1 MLLFGM
7 ILSLKM
13 SGLGCFDSTLTP
25 SIATCISIVHICLC
39 LLITIKWLTHLI
51 ERSCVIL
58 MIAEQLVDKIFASI
72 PRARPDAMLAQDA
85 LIIAHRGAHANNQGI
100 IENTHEAF
108 QLAKEL
114 GCWGIEFDVH
124 TTADGVFVVNH
135 DATLKRLWN
144 QNVAIADLSFSELRR
159 LVPDIPSLAEVVVQ
173 YSPSLHLFIELKV
186 AVHDERSLLDTLSPC
201 VAVSDYHLLTLDASF
216 FSSLTQ
222 CVKQALLL
230 VAVHN
235 NVNAFCDLSLA
246 QQYGGVLGNYLLL
259 TDRQRRRLA
268 AANQHSGVGFVD
280 SKNSLYRELNR
291 KIAWIFTNEAVLIS
305 QYLKALR

>member
-1 MLLFGM
+1 
-7 ILSLKM
+7 
-13 SGLGCFDSTLTP
+13 
-25 SIATCISIVHICLC
+25 
-39 LLITIKWLTHLI
+39 
-51 ERSCVIL
+51 
-58 MIAEQLVDKIFASI
+58 MIAEQLVDRIFASI
-72 PRARPDAMLAQDA
+72 PRVKPNALRAQDA

-100 IENTHEAF
+100 IENTHDAF
-108 QLAKEL
+108 DLAKEL

-144 QNVAIADLSFSELRR
+144 QDVAIADLSFSELRR
-159 LVPDIPSLAEVVVQ
+159 LVPDVPSLAEVVAQ

-186 AVHDERSLLDTLSPC
+186 AVRDECTLLDTLSPC

-216 FSSLTQ
+216 FSSLTK

-235 NVNAFCDLSLA
+235 NVSAFCDLSIE
-246 QQYGGVLGNYLLL
+246 QQYGGVLGSYLLL
-259 TDRQRRRLA
+259 TDKQRHRLA
-268 AANQHSGVGFVD
+268 VANQHSGVGFVD

-291 KIAWIFTNEAVLIS
+291 KISWIFTNKAVRIS
-305 QYLKALR
+305 EYLNALR